1 MYEYTYFGLLLEL
14 KTKASKADEDF
25 VNYLMHKYI
34 GEEPL
39 FDKIKQ
45 WSEYFVKEDIEQL
58 DHIICEMENI
68 DG

>member
-1 MYEYTYFGLLLEL
+1 MEYTYFGLLLEL
-14 KTKASKADEDF
+14 KTKGSKADEDF

-39 FDKIKQ
+39 FDKIRQ
-45 WSEYFVKEDIEQL
+45 WSEYFVKEDQEQL